1 MKTPDFQGYT
11 TYGRRLYMVQG
22 TAYGT
27 GNPRSGK
34 GNTVLTSVDLA
45 TGKVEQRQV
54 RTTVGYA
61 LYVREPEGLAI
72 QVVNGVP
79 RLCVGFASTAT
90 ATSTTRLFTVYA
102 NVRKV

>member
-1 MKTPDFQGYT
+1 M
-11 TYGRRLYMVQG
+11 
-22 TAYGT
+22 
-27 GNPRSGK
+27 
-34 GNTVLTSVDLA
+34 LTSVDLA

-72 QVVNGVP
+72 QVVKGVP
-79 RLCVGFASTAT
+79 RVCIGFSSTAT
-90 ATSTTRLFTVYA
+90 ASGTTRLFTVYA